1 MTFPFLQSFAAQTLV
16 SCSHSHSHCWFWT
29 SNTSDRSPK
38 MQKKHVQFIF
48 WGGIKCRSDLLPQSR
63 PSTPPSATATLRQ
76 VSAATPRCRG
86 RSRRGGEY
94 PWSPTYFGM
103 ETTPQVEVGYNN
115 WWWISE
121 HFWYHHLHYRAS
133 PAVLHIS
140 KSVNRPW
147 GVLLDIRKSCVTP
160 FVAPERAVWCSHVM
174 SQSIWRCGVR
184 NKRAFQ
190 TFLIRS
196 SSLCLRL
203 EATCVQTPGLTLV
216 TARQAWHAT
225 H

>member
-1 MTFPFLQSFAAQTLV
+1 MYNLSSGEALSVVLIYSHRADLRPLHLQLQL
-16 SCSHSHSHCWFWT
+16 W
-29 SNTSDRSPK
+29 
-38 MQKKHVQFIF
+38 
-48 WGGIKCRSDLLPQSR
+48 
-63 PSTPPSATATLRQ
+63 
-76 VSAATPRCRG
+76 G
-86 RSRRGGEY
+86 RSLPLHPGAGD
-94 PWSPTYFGM
+94 GVV
-103 ETTPQVEVGYNN
+103 VEESIREAQH
-115 WWWISE
+115 ISE
-121 HFWYHHLHYRAS
+121 WRPHHRWRWDITTDDGFRNISDITTSITS

-147 GVLLDIRKSCVTP
+147 GVLLDIRKSCITP

-216 TARQAWHAT
+216 PARQAWHAT